1 MQNGWKFFRELSEL
15 DILMWHLQQL
25 LSNSY
30 LKVEN
35 YSISCSIYMYFL
47 SKNTERKNVLSFGV
61 SVELLDLEY
70 RDSMILFGPFN
81 NHI

>member
-1 MQNGWKFFRELSEL
+1 MQNGWKFFRDLSEL
-15 DILMWHLQQL
+15 HFLMWQL